1 MSAAVSQLH
10 VSFMPAHDRLLLRV
24 ATSGNQEVRLWLTRR
39 FVKTLW
45 PVLRDA
51 LQSDPAVAG
60 HADQN
65 TRNEVLSFQHQR
77 AVQETEFTGGQYK
90 AAPETR
96 PLTRTPL
103 LLTGAKCHALDADHA
118 RLALITARG
127 RSFQLTLGR
136 STIHSLCKLIADCAG
151 KADWQLELPLSQG
164 ATVSRQTDRTIN

>member
-1 MSAAVSQLH
+1 MAAAVSQLH

-39 FVKTLW
+39 FVKVLW

-60 HADQN
+60 HADPS

-77 AVQETEFTGGQYK
+77 AVQETEFTAQYK
-90 AAPETR
+90 AAPESK
-96 PLTRTPL
+96 PLTQTPL
-103 LLTGAKCHALDADHA
+103 LLTGARCHALDADHA
-118 RLALITARG
+118 RLELITPRG
-127 RSFQLTLGR
+127 RAFALTLSR
-136 STIHSLCKLIADCAG
+136 NTIHSLCKLIADCAG

-164 ATVSRQTDRTIN
+164 AAAPRQADRTIN